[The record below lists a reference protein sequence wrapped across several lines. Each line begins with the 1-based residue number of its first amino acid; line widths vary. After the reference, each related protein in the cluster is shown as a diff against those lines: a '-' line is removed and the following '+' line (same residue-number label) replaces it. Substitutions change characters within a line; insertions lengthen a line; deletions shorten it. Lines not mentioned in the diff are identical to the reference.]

1 MDHASSSSFLIIYF
15 ILFVI
20 LYSLL
25 FIHFSSFI
33 QRRSSLSRVAN
44 GSDCDGNSSSHH
56 RLALSWPAVFLEDL
70 PHSPSLPILPSPL
83 SLNKAGHEW
92 EANIHGIFN

>member
-44 GSDCDGNSSSHH
+44 GSSCEGNCPHTTVCSV
-56 RLALSWPAVFLEDL
+56 LPAVFLGR
-70 PHSPSLPILPSPL
+70 PSAFAFPSNFAF
-83 SLNKAGHEW
+83 STKGKRKYE
-92 EANIHGIFN
+92 